1 MKRFLIGL
9 FFLNLLFSGC
19 SKDTESQIIGKW
31 QLRQVTYLDKEERS
45 DSSFFNFHLNVFKI
59 QTVIQKENYSINS
72 WGTYNINNDSL
83 FIDLKQIDDLNN
95 LSSYPIYGWHT
106 LSKKYKINELNA
118 SKLILSCNDTIY
130 HFRKF

>member
-59 QTVIQKENYSINS
+59 QTVIQKENYSI
-72 WGTYNINNDSL
+72 DSL
-83 FIDLKQIDDLNN
+83 LAV
-95 LSSYPIYGWHT
+95 G
-106 LSKKYKINELNA
+106 
-118 SKLILSCNDTIY
+118 
-130 HFRKF
+130 